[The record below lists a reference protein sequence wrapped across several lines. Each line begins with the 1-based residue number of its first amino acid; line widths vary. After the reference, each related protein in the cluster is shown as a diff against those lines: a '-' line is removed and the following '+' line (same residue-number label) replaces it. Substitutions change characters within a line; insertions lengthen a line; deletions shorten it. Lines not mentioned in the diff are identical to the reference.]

1 MTISDKINLAIAIVT
16 ALGIIASLIIAVLT
30 LRQSSKQ
37 AKESREMNEKMIEES
52 TRPNLHLFTRPSYK
66 GGDYGR
72 MVLKNFGNSAANI
85 ISVVIP
91 EITLMPGIEEK
102 TNSKPFSNIVN
113 STFPP
118 GYEIETL
125 YKYSIEVDNPFY
137 ELEIEYSS
145 GTHTYRDVLS
155 VNLRQNKGTLKMS
168 PSSGLQF
175 TEYVSE
181 SLQVIAQSLFT
192 KV

>member
-1 MTISDKINLAIAIVT
+1 MTTSDKINLAIAIAT
-16 ALGIIASLIIAVLT
+16 AIGIIVSLVIAVLT

-52 TRPNLHLFTRPSYK
+52 TRPYLLLFARPSYK
-66 GGDYGR
+66 LGDYGR
-72 MVLKNFGNSAANI
+72 LVLKNFGNSAASI
-85 ISVVIP
+85 ISVVTP
-91 EITLMPGIEEK
+91 EFSLTPGIEER

-118 GYEIETL
+118 GYEIETI
-125 YKYSIEVDNPFY
+125 YKYSIEADNPFY
-137 ELEIEYSS
+137 ELQIEYSS

-155 VNLRQNKGTLKMS
+155 VNLRQNKGTFKMG
-168 PSSGLQF
+168 PSSGKKYAD
-175 TEYVSE
+175 YVSE

-192 KV
+192 KM